1 MAYIHIISMCPKKLC
16 RYLRSLPKGWLF
28 RIMQGKPAWHRF
40 WRKDLGRSRFL
51 LTCTNVGFHPHQ
63 CTAHG
68 THCSIKTHRPSH
80 VPSCNTLTVATPS
93 SIITVLKKKKKKKVW
108 LSVLHHCT
116 CSFPLTPCYRVLYFQ
131 HVICVTTSIHFQ
143 LEIPRNQLLLH
154 YLEAEIHRSQQGT
167 KRPDS

>member
-93 SIITVLKKKKKKKVW
+93 SIITVLKKKKKKSLVVGFAS
-108 LSVLHHCT
+108 LYML
-116 CSFPLTPCYRVLYFQ
+116 FPLDPLLQGSLFSACHLCNNLYTFP
-131 HVICVTTSIHFQ
+131 T
-143 LEIPRNQLLLH
+143 R
-154 YLEAEIHRSQQGT
+154 
-167 KRPDS
+167 DSP